1 MNTDFQKPIKS
12 FLYLNNIIL
21 FCRGG
26 LMRDEHETDSNESPK
41 LVFLKNGAIKI
52 GGYKD
57 GWNLITAQE
66 SLVTQDLR
74 QIRVLVF

>member
-1 MNTDFQKPIKS
+1 MNTDFQKHIKS

-26 LMRDEHETDSNESPK
+26 LVRDEHEIDSNESPK
-41 LVFLKNGAIKI
+41 LVFLKNSAIKI
-52 GGYKD
+52 GGYRD
-57 GWNLITAQE
+57 RRNLITGQE
-66 SLVTQDLR
+66 SLVTHNLR